1 MDRTYRASNGIY
13 LYAAVLLVAAVVLA
27 FEALQRFRSAASVPG
42 VLLLILAAA
51 WLLVAVALLS
61 GTGRLRVVIR
71 PDSIVMAGMGPT
83 RRMAWT
89 DVESVREI
97 RGPAY
102 ELSLRDLLPGPFLP
116 HGILRG
122 ETVLELIARPAM
134 RMVFRRAIV
143 ESYGALQQD
152 VLRSIP
158 KDAEVDLHARWWKD

>member
-13 LYAAVLLVAAVVLA
+13 IYAALLILAAVVLA
-27 FEALQRFRSAASVPG
+27 FEAVQRFRGEAAVSG
-42 VLLLILAAA
+42 VLLALLAGA
-51 WLLVAVALLS
+51 WFLVAVALLS
-61 GTGRLRVVIR
+61 RTGRLRIVIR
-71 PDSIVMAGMGPT
+71 PDSILMTGLGPP
-83 RRMAWT
+83 RRMSWA
-89 DVESVREI
+89 DVESVREV

-102 ELSLRDLLPGPFLP
+102 ELSLRNLLPGPFLP

-134 RMVFRRAIV
+134 RIVFRRALV

-158 KDAEVDLHARWWKD
+158 KDAEVDLHARWWRD